1 MDNFDK
7 KGRPIVRST
16 TILAVRRNGF
26 VTIAGDGQVTL
37 GNMSIK
43 HGTRKVREL
52 AGGRVIVG
60 FAGSAA
66 DALTLFDRL
75 EVKLNENNNEL
86 LRAAVE
92 LAKDWRMD
100 KYMKNLEAMLLCADK
115 DITLTISGTGDV
127 ITPDQNVMSV
137 GSGSGYAQAAALALM
152 ENTDLS
158 AEEIAM
164 KALKIASGLCIYTND
179 HIICKTIPAND
190 TPIIQ

>member
-1 MDNFDK
+1 MKNYDSDGK
-7 KGRPIVRST
+7 PIVRST
-16 TILAVRRNGF
+16 TILAVRRNGT

-43 HGTRKVREL
+43 HGTQKVRTL
-52 AGGRVIVG
+52 AGGKVVVG

-66 DALTLFDRL
+66 DALTLFERL
-75 EVKLNENNNEL
+75 EAKLNEYNHEL

-127 ITPDQNVMSV
+127 ITPDEDVMSI
-137 GSGSGYAQAAALALM
+137 GSGSGFAFAAALALM
-152 ENTDLS
+152 ENTELS
-158 AEEIAM
+158 SEEIAL
-164 KALKIASGLCIYTND
+164 KAMKIASGLCIYTND
-179 HIICKTIPAND
+179 HIISKTIPANTD
-190 TPIIQ
+190 KDI